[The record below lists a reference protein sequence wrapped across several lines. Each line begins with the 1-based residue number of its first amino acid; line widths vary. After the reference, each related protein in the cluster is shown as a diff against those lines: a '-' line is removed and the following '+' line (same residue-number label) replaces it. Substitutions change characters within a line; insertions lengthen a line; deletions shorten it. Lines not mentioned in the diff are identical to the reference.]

1 MSDEWSDT
9 QLRIQAM
16 ELAVKVWIS
25 GTTSVGIN
33 TLANSIYHF
42 LLGPIIEAEPDESSK
57 K

>member
-16 ELAVKVWIS
+16 ELAVKVYVVY
-25 GTTSVGIN
+25 TMQTLDE
-33 TLANSIYHF
+33 LANGIYHF
-42 LLGPIIEAEPDESSK
+42 LKGPVSEDQPEDK